1 MIHSISDWC
10 EYYFKKPGD
19 FVDRPY
25 VIRCAPTGA
34 AAGLIDGM
42 TMHSAFHLSF
52 GDAYTPLSDEKRDKL
67 RNIFSNLFLVIIDEM
82 SMISSNLLY
91 NFHKRMQEIK
101 QNEDDFGGVSV
112 ILFGD
117 LLQLRPVRARYIFEL
132 PKNAHLQAYAALNN
146 LWEKFDSIEL
156 QMNHRQ
162 GTAKE
167 YAEILNEIRFGNISE
182 TILSYFEKRII
193 TSNIYPKDAVYIFG
207 DNSTVAQFNAMK
219 LYELGG
225 ELISIPAF
233 IKENKTKSSFK
244 IDKSGIVT
252 GTPLM
257 AELQIKIGAKV
268 SLTYNIDTSDLL
280 TNGVRGTI
288 VGVER
293 SISNKIKSLLV
304 KFDNN
309 KVGIRRQEE
318 HPIPEHPSA
327 IAITPIEF
335 QYQIGNISK
344 NTSRSTLIQFPIRL
358 SWASTAHKFQGQT
371 IESPTPLV
379 SDLSTVF
386 ESAQAYVILGRV
398 QTPEQLHFI
407 SFPKFDS
414 RGRQIVRADKKAKE
428 VAMTLKSKALNIT
441 QQNHFWY
448 QHQYPKVCFFNTS
461 SLRKHFQDIL
471 HDNVLLQ
478 ADLICITE
486 TWLHREED
494 LSSLKIPNYNCFSS
508 VCRGK
513 GKGVAVYSK
522 FNVIFEQY
530 SCENLQILI
539 SMLGYCSI
547 AVIYRSQSCSLSH
560 LIEAVQSVRNITN
573 SENLILCG
581 DFNFHF
587 QGMSTNIFTKY
598 LLGLHYRHVVNEA
611 THDLGHILDQLY
623 LPRNIDCMHFPHPLY
638 GRDHDAICFAMVL

>member
-1 MIHSISDWC
+1 M
-10 EYYFKKPGD
+10 Y
-19 FVDRPY
+19 
-25 VIRCAPTGA
+25 
-34 AAGLIDGM
+34 
-42 TMHSAFHLSF
+42 
-52 GDAYTPLSDEKRDKL
+52 
-67 RNIFSNLFLVIIDEM
+67 
-82 SMISSNLLY
+82 
-91 NFHKRMQEIK
+91 
-101 QNEDDFGGVSV
+101 
-112 ILFGD
+112 
-117 LLQLRPVRARYIFEL
+117 
-132 PKNAHLQAYAALNN
+132 
-146 LWEKFDSIEL
+146 
-156 QMNHRQ
+156 HRQ

-167 YAEILNEIRFGNISE
+167 YAEILNEIRFGNISD
-182 TILSYFEKRII
+182 TILAYFEKRLI

-219 LYELGG
+219 LYELEGD
-225 ELISIPAF
+225 LISIPAF

-252 GTPLM
+252 GTPRLM

-288 VGVER
+288 TGVER
-293 SISNKIKSLLV
+293 SISNKIKSLFV

-318 HPIPEHPSA
+318 HPIPEYRSA
-327 IAITPIEF
+327 IAITPIEI

-344 NTSRSTLIQFPIRL
+344 NTCRSTLIPFPIRL

-371 IESPTPLV
+371 IEAPTPFG

-386 ESAQAYVILGRV
+386 ESAQAYVNQGRV

-407 SFPKFDS
+407 SFPKYDS
-414 RGRQIVRADKKAKE
+414 RGRQIIRADKKAK
-428 VAMTLKSKALNIT
+428 VAMALKSNALNIT

-448 QHQYPKVCFFNTS
+448 QHQYPKFCFFNTS
-461 SLRKHFQDIL
+461 SLRKHFQYIL

-486 TWLHREED
+486 TWLHRED

-508 VCRGK
+508 ICR

-522 FNVIFEQY
+522 FNAIFEQY

-539 SMLGYCSI
+539 SNLGYCSI
-547 AVIYRSQSCSLSH
+547 ALIYRSH
-560 LIEAVQSVRNITN
+560 L
-573 SENLILCG
+573 
-581 DFNFHF
+581 
-587 QGMSTNIFTKY
+587 
-598 LLGLHYRHVVNEA
+598 
-611 THDLGHILDQLY
+611 
-623 LPRNIDCMHFPHPLY
+623 
-638 GRDHDAICFAMVL
+638 